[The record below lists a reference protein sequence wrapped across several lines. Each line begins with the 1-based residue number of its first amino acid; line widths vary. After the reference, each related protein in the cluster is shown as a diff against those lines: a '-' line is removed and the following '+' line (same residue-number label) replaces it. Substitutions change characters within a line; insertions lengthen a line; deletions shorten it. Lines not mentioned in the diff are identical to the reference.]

1 MNVAPL
7 VGIQAG
13 STVSQLLPASFGEEM
28 ALRAPRLRAA
38 PRGRGR
44 AAGARAPSGRPG
56 AHATGARALTARGA
70 VAQAAGQTHAKDK
83 AEIRVVLAML
93 RDATPG

>member
-1 MNVAPL
+1 
-7 VGIQAG
+7 
-13 STVSQLLPASFGEEM
+13 M

-70 VAQAAGQTHAKDK
+70 VAQAAGQTHTKDK

-93 RDATPG
+93 RDATPA